1 MILDYKV
8 KEQTI
13 CEVPRES
20 VARRGSRKYLRLRF
34 QFDDEWQELTKTL
47 YLQHETF
54 SEPIIVEDGK
64 AVHVPDYFTT
74 QEYFMITLVGI
85 NGDQAVP
92 TNIITI
98 SLDPSGEAWET
109 SPPDTDFPAY
119 QQLVQLAQQAVETA
133 ITYTPQV
140 SAAGVLSWTNDKNK
154 PNPAPVSLKGPK
166 GEKGDPGTKG
176 AAGQRG
182 AQIIPALADDMPE
195 YGDTEVISAFDLPE
209 GCNVAAGDT
218 IIGLNGRLATVTQV
232 TDSGSVFV
240 LGTGVIIKGAQI
252 IPAFYDDM
260 PEAGETD
267 GIAPDSLPEVCA
279 VAVGDTIIGRNGLL
293 ATVTG
298 INEYGIILVRGIG
311 TNLTGAPGI
320 GLPAVTAADNG
331 KIPVVVNGQWA
342 IEQPINA
349 AEVAV

>member
-13 CEVPRES
+13 YEVPRES

-54 SEPIIVEDGK
+54 SEPIIVEDGEI
-64 AVHVPDYFTT
+64 VDVPDYFAT
-74 QEYFMITLVGI
+74 QEYFMITIVGI

-119 QQLVQLAQQAVETA
+119 QQLVQLAQQAVASAT
-133 ITYTPQV
+133 TYTPKV
-140 SAAGVLSWTNDKNK
+140 SPDGVLSWENDRNR
-154 PNPAPVSLKGPK
+154 PNPDPVSLKGP
-166 GEKGDPGTKG
+166 
-176 AAGQRG
+176 RG
-182 AQIIPALADDMPE
+182 AQIIPALADNMPE
-195 YGDTEVISAFDLPE
+195 YGDTDGISQFDLPE

-218 IIGLNGRLATVTQV
+218 IIGRNGMLATVTSV
-232 TDSGSVFV
+232 TDEGMV
-240 LGTGVIIKGAQI
+240 LV
-252 IPAFYDDM
+252 
-260 PEAGETD
+260 
-267 GIAPDSLPEVCA
+267 V
-279 VAVGDTIIGRNGLL
+279 
-293 ATVTG
+293 
-298 INEYGIILVRGIG
+298 GIG

-331 KIPVVVNGQWA
+331 KIPIVANGQWTL
-342 IEQPINA
+342 EQTIDA
-349 AEVAV
+349 AGVMV